1 MKTILISRTDA
12 IGDVVLTLPMCG
24 WLKRKLPGCKI
35 VFLGSSYTQ
44 PVVAACEHVDVFLN
58 IDILKSLPEKEQI
71 SMLQQQA
78 IDAVVHIYPNK
89 AFARLAQK
97 AGILVRVGTRN
108 RWYHWLTCNRLIK
121 LSRKNSPFHE
131 SQLNMFLLSGIGIN
145 EFPPLSEMQRYT
157 GLTKVNPLPLW
168 LKEELSKEEKQLN
181 IILHPKSKGSA
192 REWGLDN
199 FAELASM
206 LHQAGHKVYITG
218 SPAEHEIL
226 KIWLQQQVP
235 FATDLTGRLSLAEFI
250 SLAKAAD
257 GLVACSTGTLHIAA
271 AVGTRALG
279 IYPPVRPVHP
289 GRWGPIGAKA
299 EFLVNAKGCAACAD
313 PQKCSCMAQV
323 TPEQVFQRVLTW
335 PGPAAPATKIHL

>member
-24 WLKRKLPGCKI
+24 WLKKKLPDCKI
-35 VFLGSSYTQ
+35 IFLGSSYTQ

-58 IDILKSLPEKEQI
+58 IDTLKSLPEKEQVL
-71 SMLQQQA
+71 MLQQQA
-78 IDAVVHIYPNK
+78 IDAVVHVFPNK
-89 AFARLAQK
+89 LVARLTQK
-97 AGILVRVGTRN
+97 ADIPVRVGTRN
-108 RWYHWLTCNRLIK
+108 RWFHWLTCNKLVK
-121 LSRKNSPFHE
+121 LSRKNSPYHE
-131 SQLNMFLLSGIGIN
+131 SQLNMFLLSGICIN
-145 EFPPLSEMQRYT
+145 EFPPLSEMHCYT
-157 GLTKVNPLPLW
+157 GLTNVNPLPAW
-168 LKEELSKEEKQLN
+168 VKEELRKRENQLH

-199 FAELASM
+199 FARLASM

-226 KIWLQQQVP
+226 KEWLQEQVP

-250 SLAKAAD
+250 SLAKAVD

-271 AVGTRALG
+271 AVGTHALG

-289 GRWGPIGAKA
+289 GRWGPIGSKA
-299 EFLVNAKGCAACAD
+299 AFLVNAKGCAACAD
-313 PQKCSCMAQV
+313 PQKCSCMSQITA
-323 TPEQVFQRVLTW
+323 EQVLEQVLAW
-335 PGPAAPATKIHL
+335 SEPAAAAY